1 LLTIASEE
9 TMNETDKV
17 EFKLEVSAIDATDEE
32 LDRMTRQLLSELRKT
47 DVESAELIRGDEA
60 PHGTKSGDLVTMGS
74 IVISAFP
81 TVLPTVVALVQA
93 WSTRGQG
100 RTVKFKGKGIEF
112 EGSPEELQKLLVSIE
127 AERITSEDT
136 NKLAQPQVRDK
147 TTKSSRIF
155 ISYRRADSADVTGRI
170 YDRLIGHF
178 GKSAIFKDVDS
189 IPPGI
194 DFKEH
199 LERAVGK
206 CKIFLVVIGDRW
218 LEVTDSMRKSRL
230 QDPSDFVRIE
240 IEAALNRN
248 ILIIPLL
255 VRGASMPAEKKLPPS
270 LQKLI
275 YRNGIP
281 IRPDPDFHRDMD
293 RLIEAISNYSNKK
306 S

>member
-1 LLTIASEE
+1 MEE
-9 TMNETDKV
+9 TNKAEYII
-17 EFKLEVSAIDATDEE
+17 EVSSTDATDEE
-32 LDRMTRQLLSELRKT
+32 LDRMTRQLLHELRDL
-47 DVESAELIRGDEA
+47 DVESAELTKGRPAPEGSKGD
-60 PHGTKSGDLVTMGS
+60 PVTIGS
-74 IVISAFP
+74 IVISSLP
-81 TVLPTVVALVQA
+81 TVLPAVVALVQA
-93 WSTRGQG
+93 WSARGQG
-100 RTVKFKGKGIEF
+100 RIVKFKGKGIEF
-112 EGSPEELQKLLVSIE
+112 EGSSEELRKLLASLEV
-127 AERITSEDT
+127 ERKNQENASKSE
-136 NKLAQPQVRDK
+136 QPQVRDK
-147 TTKSSRIF
+147 TAKLPRIF
-155 ISYRRADSADVTGRI
+155 ISYRRADSADITGRI

-218 LEVTDSMRKSRL
+218 LEVNDSMRKSRL

-293 RLIEAISNYSNKK
+293 RLIEAISNYSNRK